1 MEKMTSFLTKAME
14 QAGNGIVISG
24 HALYK
29 SYAEYLFTTLGS
41 RNGFGMTQ
49 WTNLVALM
57 RDTANKLDFDELQ
70 APLATMAPVE
80 SEAALQEMVRKLVR
94 DSNGDKLAAVFL
106 SDRVATLA
114 LDKGIGSGDPI
125 VVLGLQPDEAL
136 PFGQY
141 FLCGYGINDHRVVNV
156 SEFLDTENDPDDFSA
171 MLGVDFE
178 GIEEAEVEAE
188 PLAEIDSAA
197 EMKEGVVVKDV
208 VQDVEVKMKRKYTKK
223 PKQDKES

>member
-1 MEKMTSFLTKAME
+1 MLEHQRSL
-14 QAGNGIVISG
+14 
-24 HALYK
+24 
-29 SYAEYLFTTLGS
+29 
-41 RNGFGMTQ
+41 R
-49 WTNLVALM
+49 
-57 RDTANKLDFDELQ
+57 
-70 APLATMAPVE
+70 
-80 SEAALQEMVRKLVR
+80 
-94 DSNGDKLAAVFL
+94 AVGT
-106 SDRVATLA
+106 R
-114 LDKGIGSGDPI
+114 
-125 VVLGLQPDEAL
+125 GL
-136 PFGQY
+136 
-141 FLCGYGINDHRVVNV
+141 NDHRVVNV